1 MGVHRLSAFSASW
14 WRRRGA
20 RNRAVQAAY
29 DALLREAL
37 SPRHFLEHGAA
48 DTFEGRA
55 RMVTV
60 LTALACHRLAAIGG
74 PEAADLAEYINRK
87 VLDGFDAAYREKG
100 VGDHSIARKVRTL
113 AEAHSGLGRALMA
126 ALEAAQGAGE
136 DPLVPVLVRNEV
148 ATSAAAPAMAAALRA
163 LQQAFGAQPDAEI
176 LAGTFACGGKPPPG

>member
-1 MGVHRLSAFSASW
+1 MSAFSASW

-37 SPRHFLEHGAA
+37 SPRHYLDHGAS
-48 DTFEGRA
+48 DTFDGRA

-60 LTALACHRLAAIGG
+60 MMALACHRIAAIGG
-74 PEAADLAEYINRK
+74 QEAADLAEYLSRK

-113 AEAHSGLGRALMA
+113 AEAHAGLGRALMT
-126 ALEAAQGAGE
+126 ALEAPESGPGP

-148 ATSAAAPAMAAALRA
+148 SRAAAAPALAAALRG
-163 LQQAFGAQPDAEI
+163 LQQAFQAQPDAEI
-176 LAGTFACGGKPPPG
+176 LAGTFACGGKPPES

>member
-1 MGVHRLSAFSASW
+1 MSAFSGSW

-37 SPRHFLEHGAA
+37 SAQHYLAHGAA

-60 LTALACHRLAAIGG
+60 MTGLACHRLAAIGG
-74 PEAADLAEYINRK
+74 AEAADMAEYLNRK

-113 AEAHSGLGRALMA
+113 AEAHSGLGRALMT
-126 ALEAAQGAGE
+126 ALEAGESGAGE

-148 ATSAAAPAMAAALRA
+148 AAAGAAPAMAAALRA
-163 LQQAFGAQPDAEI
+163 LQQAFRAQPDAEI
-176 LAGTFACGGKPPPG
+176 LAGTFACGGKPAES

>member
-1 MGVHRLSAFSASW
+1 MSAFSASW

-29 DALLREAL
+29 ETLLREAL
-37 SPRHFLEHGAA
+37 SPRHYLAHGAA

-113 AEAHSGLGRALMA
+113 AEAHSGLGRALMT
-126 ALEAAQGAGE
+126 ALETAESGAGP
-136 DPLVPVLVRNEV
+136 DPLVAVLVRNEV
-148 ATSAAAPAMAAALRA
+148 SPAAAAPAMAAALRA
-163 LQQAFGAQPDAEI
+163 LQQAFQAQPDAEI
-176 LAGTFACGGKPPPG
+176 LAGTFACGGKPPES